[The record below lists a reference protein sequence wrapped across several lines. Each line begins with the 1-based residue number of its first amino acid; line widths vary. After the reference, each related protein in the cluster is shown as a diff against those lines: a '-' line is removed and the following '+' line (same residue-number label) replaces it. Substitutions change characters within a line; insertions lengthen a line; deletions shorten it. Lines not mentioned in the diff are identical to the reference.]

1 MPAAPDTAHHTP
13 PLNALR
19 LSGIGKSFGGATI
32 LSGFSLDVPEG
43 QRLALIGG
51 SGSGKTTVLRLIA
64 GLERPDA
71 GDIELFGRR
80 LPYRRFAG
88 RLIPDD
94 PPEMRELRRP
104 IGMVFQHF
112 NLFLHLTA
120 LENVTEA
127 PIHVLGQP
135 PAEARREAL
144 ALLDSVG
151 LADLAD
157 RYPRQLSGGQQQ
169 RVAIVRALALRPR
182 VLLFDEVTASLDP
195 EKVAEVLAVMRALA
209 TDDRVTMIIVTHEMG
224 FAREVADR
232 VVFMQRG
239 IIVEDTPAIDFF
251 AAPRDPR
258 SRAFLNLAS

>member
-1 MPAAPDTAHHTP
+1 MPTAPDALRFTP
-13 PLNALR
+13 PLDALK
-19 LSGIGKSFGGATI
+19 LTGIRKTFGGTTI

-71 GDIELFGRR
+71 GEIELFGRQ

-94 PPEMRELRRP
+94 PPEARELRRP
-104 IGMVFQHF
+104 VGMVFQHF
-112 NLFLHLTA
+112 NLFQHLTA
-120 LENVTEA
+120 LENVIEA
-127 PIHVLGQP
+127 PIHVLGQS
-135 PAEARREAL
+135 PAEARRAAM

-169 RVAIVRALALRPR
+169 RVAIVRALALKPR

-209 TDDRVTMIIVTHEMG
+209 ADERVTMIIVTHEMG

-239 IIVEDTPAIDFF
+239 VIVEDTPAAAFF
-251 AAPRDPR
+251 AAPQDPR